1 MMTVTT
7 NKLTVAQQGF
17 RFPAEWQPHAA
28 TFTGWPFDDGY
39 WEGHLDVA
47 RADFARLITTIAQFE
62 PVYVVCTN
70 AEVRQ
75 SAETALRQVTTPYD
89 IMLLELQVDDT
100 WLRDSG
106 PLWVRN
112 QEGQLLATDW
122 RFNAWGG
129 KYRWKHDQHVAK
141 ALAEKMKTPAISIDC
156 VMEGG
161 ALDINSQGVCLTTR
175 QCLLNP
181 NRNPE
186 LNQTQIETYLK
197 DNLGVTG
204 FIWLN
209 EGLEGDKTD
218 GHVDT
223 ITRWVSDTTIITSV
237 SEDPAD
243 SNYAPMQENL
253 EILRSCYQPDG
264 SPYTIIE
271 LPLPCKRMYS
281 SDERL
286 PLTYANFYIGNGFV
300 AMPTYNDAN
309 DARASAILQA
319 AFPQHKVLPLPSE
332 GLITGGGS
340 FHCVTQQLPIGGTD
354 V

>member
-1 MMTVTT
+1 MTVTT
-7 NKLTVAQQGF
+7 NQLTPARQGF

-28 TFTGWPFDDGY
+28 TITGWPFDDDY
-39 WEGHLDVA
+39 WEGYLMAA
-47 RADFARLITTIAQFE
+47 RADFARLIGAIARFE
-62 PVYVVCTN
+62 PVYVVCRD

-75 SAETALRQVTTPYD
+75 SAQAALSGCAGTIT
-89 IMLLELQVDDT
+89 LLELCVDDV

-112 QEGQLLATDW
+112 PQGQLLATDW

-129 KYRWKHDQHVAK
+129 KYRWQHDQHVAR
-141 ALAEKMKTPAISIDC
+141 ALAQKMETPAISIDC

-181 NRNPE
+181 NRNPA
-186 LNQTQIETYLK
+186 LNQAQIEAYLK
-197 DNLGVTG
+197 DYLGVTG
-204 FIWLN
+204 VIWLGD
-209 EGLEGDKTD
+209 GLEGDKTD
-218 GHVDT
+218 GHIDT
-223 ITRWVSDTTIITSV
+223 ITRWVNDTTIITSV
-237 SEDPAD
+237 CEDPAD

-253 EILRSCYQPDG
+253 AILRNVRQSNG
-264 SPYTIIE
+264 HPYTLIE
-271 LPLPCKRMYS
+271 LPLPRKRMVVA
-281 SDERL
+281 DERL

-300 AMPTYNDAN
+300 VMPTYNDAN

-319 AFPQHKVLPLPSE
+319 AFPQHTVIPLPSE

-340 FHCVTQQLPIGGTD
+340 FHCVTQQLPKGATH